1 MSDEIPVDLSDRSDQ
16 LGAVGPEEAAFGPV
30 PLTRQALE
38 LRRLRDEHLKL
49 IKSIPDT
56 PGVTP
61 TLTVVERKV
70 VADAMILANPDGI
83 PVPPSVDENWFNP
96 DLGLT
101 FYRNAGGDWT
111 ARRVRE
117 GHTHRNLFFYG
128 DYPEGIANFSDRS
141 IYRSLAREMV
151 FEATRVLPLLGE
163 PTPAMVD
170 VFEKHLGWELRDS
183 SRPVVNLW
191 TTFIVSEKGEHH
203 VYSIGGVM
211 LMGVGSSGGDEGEE
225 GLEYVSP
232 GRWLG
237 PVIVERLG

>member
-1 MSDEIPVDLSDRSDQ
+1 MSDGIPVDLSDRSDQ
-16 LGAVGPEEAAFGPV
+16 LGAVDPKEAAFQSV
-30 PLTRQALE
+30 PLTRQASE
-38 LRRLRDEHLKL
+38 LRRLREEHLRL
-49 IKSIPDT
+49 IESIPPT

-61 TLTVVERKV
+61 TLTVVERQV
-70 VADAMILANPDGI
+70 VADAKIVAHPEGI

-117 GHTHRNLFFYG
+117 KHTHRTLFFYG
-128 DYPEGIANFSDRS
+128 DYPDEIVNFADKS
-141 IYRSLAREMV
+141 IYPELAREMV
-151 FEATRVLPLLGE
+151 FEATRVLPVLGD
-163 PTPAMVD
+163 PTPTMVEI
-170 VFEKHLGWELRDS
+170 FTRQLGWELRDS

-191 TTFIVSEKGEHH
+191 STFVVSEQGESH
-203 VYSIGGVM
+203 VYAIGGVM
-211 LMGVGSSGGDEGEE
+211 LMGVGFMGEGDNR
-225 GLEYVSP
+225 LEYVTP